1 MYGLDQDCRQL
12 CEAASREKDPQKLME
27 YVERLNQLLAERE
40 ASGSQDTVANM
51 SLTTGPVLTA
61 A

>member
-12 CEAASREKDPQKLME
+12 CEAASREKDPKKLME

-40 ASGSQDTVANM
+40 ARK
-51 SLTTGPVLTA
+51 TTPPLPLIPDPVLNA